1 MAMSGRKRR
10 DPASRMPARIRKTR
24 SLAITVGLLVAA
36 TVPLAA
42 QQRPGGRAGASAP
55 AGNQPLDL
63 LSPTFIAPAPRHAGY
78 PAGLAPLPQ
87 PRPAS
92 APRPVITEASAPPP
106 VSAGVVATQQPAPM
120 AEPPAAAQPAEQA
133 AAVDDFVDDERR
145 DQVIIP
151 GAFVRR
157 PRQTG
162 AEAIAAAT
170 QTAPQ
175 PAAPALPERAA
186 AFAAP
191 VPPARPGE
199 LRGTVAPSPQPA
211 AGPTLASASSTPVVL
226 SSSGSATTMVI
237 PSGPAG
243 APAGLAPAPAVVTTP
258 TPATGPVLA
267 ALPPQGGAA
276 DWPRYVPGA
285 AAVERNLG
293 IAGERVM
300 PDPGVQLTCLPAPV
314 RRALNDVALR
324 FGPILVR
331 STFRGDGR
339 FVRTDEFRGSYHRDC
354 RAADFRI
361 SGNGGAVIA
370 YLRQRADLGGVKRY
384 RNGLIHIDNGPRRSW

>member
-1 MAMSGRKRR
+1 MAVLTRH
-10 DPASRMPARIRKTR
+10 TR
-24 SLAITVGLLVAA
+24 SLATVGLLLA
-36 TVPLAA
+36 TAVPLCA
-42 QQRPGGRAGASAP
+42 QQRLGLQGSGGGASGA
-55 AGNQPLDL
+55 PLDL
-63 LSPTFIAPAPRHAGY
+63 LSPSFIAPAPRLAVPQTGSAGTV
-78 PAGLAPLPQ
+78 PSGAMAVPVIHAPLPL
-87 PRPAS
+87 PRPLA
-92 APRPVITEASAPPP
+92 APRAVITEASAPPP
-106 VSAGVVATQQPAPM
+106 ALAGIAATQPGPAPQ
-120 AEPPAAAQPAEQA
+120 AVVEAPASPPPTSSA
-133 AAVDDFVDDERR
+133 DDYPDDDRR

-157 PRQTG
+157 QSG
-162 AEAIAAAT
+162 AEAIAAVTA
-170 QTAPQ
+170 QPAPQ
-175 PAAPALPERAA
+175 QPALPERTI

-199 LRGTVAPSPQPA
+199 LRGTVAPSPAPA

-226 SSSGSATTMVI
+226 SSSGTATTMVI
-237 PSGPAG
+237 PSGAAG
-243 APAGLAPAPAVVTTP
+243 APVGMAPQPLMTTP
-258 TPATGPVLA
+258 RAPTGPVLA
-267 ALPPQGGAA
+267 ALPPQGGTA

-300 PDPGVQLTCLPAPV
+300 PDPGVSLACLPAPV

-339 FVRTDEFRGSYHRDC
+339 FVRMDEYRGSYHRDC
-354 RAADFRI
+354 RAADFRV

-370 YLRQRADLGGVKRY
+370 YLRQRPELGGVKRY